1 MEDEAAKWI
10 EVTSS
15 VFPPNYQSWNG
26 VEFTANPSSLW
37 RHGFYSSN
45 SLDSEKPRRIL
56 QPVLIKMKPK
66 VHDSHHDSGN
76 CLLSFY
82 GFGKQPEAQPCSSV
96 SWRPKA
102 WAGSGALFLSLRA
115 AAGLKRGTI
124 QQNRCRW
131 VPLGLKSLQTALR
144 FTRGF
149 IIPHSKLPE
158 EIAFIAATLYV
169 KSEARWT
176 EKQLSVGISRQV
188 TEMKDRISS
197 RISVG
202 LFSTYLSTCDSNC
215 FTMNTDQIFVEQRGF
230 LCSAHC

>member
-1 MEDEAAKWI
+1 MSPLVLWFWKA
-10 EVTSS
+10 TRSS
-15 VFPPNYQSWNG
+15 ALLLGKLTPKGLSR
-26 VEFTANPSSLW
+26 LW
-37 RHGFYSSN
+37 GFVS
-45 SLDSEKPRRIL
+45 
-56 QPVLIKMKPK
+56 VLKG
-66 VHDSHHDSGN
+66 H
-76 CLLSFY
+76 
-82 GFGKQPEAQPCSSV
+82 
-96 SWRPKA
+96 
-102 WAGSGALFLSLRA
+102 SGAEERDNTAERMQVSA
-115 AAGLKRGTI
+115 SQP
-124 QQNRCRW
+124 QQFANC
-131 VPLGLKSLQTALR
+131 PALH
-144 FTRGF
+144 RGF

-202 LFSTYLSTCDSNC
+202 SFSTYLSTCDSNC